1 MLIKHQYCKMIIE
14 IEKETDG
21 RWIAEIPEIPG
32 VLVYAT
38 SKQAAIAKAESL
50 ALRIIAERI
59 EQGDAIPDLNG
70 LFKVA
75 V

>member
-1 MLIKHQYCKMIIE
+1 MIIE